1 MTRVLRSLLAAAACS
16 AALLP
21 ASAPAR
27 AADGVEQAEASAG
40 ERTVIAPLNLGVRA
54 EDAVAPGIE
63 PVWAELLRHF
73 ESQDPPPAALGRRG
87 ALALWAE
94 VQSPSPGEAAAD
106 VYEAYARF
114 ARRLAEQVDF
124 GVLVIPSLV
133 VRPAKLQGEQAFWDG
148 ASRLVE
154 IFPAADA
161 GDASGWEPRR
171 FQATARSQRG
181 TMSAASL
188 HVALLGPDGSLRFE
202 GAGGLAL
209 LQRLEAREQGSG
221 WKVAAV
227 DAPEPFADAESL
239 REGIR
244 LAFETP
250 LPASKAR

>member
-1 MTRVLRSLLAAAACS
+1 MTRVLRSLLAVAACS

-21 ASAPAR
+21 APAPAR
-27 AADGVEQAEASAG
+27 AADGAATAGDAETSAG
-40 ERTVIAPLNLGVRA
+40 ERMVIAPLNLGVRA
-54 EDAVAPGIE
+54 EEAVAPGIE
-63 PVWAELLRHF
+63 PVWTELLRHF

-94 VQSPSPGEAAAD
+94 VQSPSAGEAASD

-154 IFPAADA
+154 VFPAA
-161 GDASGWEPRR
+161 DASGWEPRR
-171 FQATARSQRG
+171 LQATARGHRG
-181 TMSAASL
+181 SMSAASL

-221 WKVAAV
+221 WKVGAV
-227 DAPEPFADAESL
+227 AAPEPFGDAESL